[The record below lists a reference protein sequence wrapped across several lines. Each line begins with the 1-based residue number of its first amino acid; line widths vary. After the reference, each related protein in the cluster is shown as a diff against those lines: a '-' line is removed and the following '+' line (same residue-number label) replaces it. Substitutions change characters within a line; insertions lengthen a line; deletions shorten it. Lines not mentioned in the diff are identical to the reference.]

1 MMKKIDTLLIRSF
14 VPPFVLAFFIAI
26 FVLVMQFLWNF
37 IDEIIGKGVS
47 TIDLVELLFYRSLSL
62 FPLALPIGV
71 LLAGVMVFGNL
82 SEKYELSSL
91 KSAGVSLLRIMLP
104 VIALGGLVALF
115 SIFCSN
121 TLIPL
126 SNLKFQSRLYDIRN
140 QKPALSLEEGVFNDD
155 FRGFSIR
162 IGKKY
167 PDNRRIEDILIYD
180 QSSSTRR
187 QYSMLYAERGEMFIS
202 DDGRDFVMKLYD
214 GMQYQELQRTT
225 NAQGFPFART
235 AFDEWTKQFDL
246 SEFELSYTDE
256 ELFKSH
262 HSMKS
267 VKKLLYEIDT
277 IEVQFART
285 LERGYHDFNNV
296 LTNRVKAGL
305 VKPDTMAAIHS
316 QSNGRDTLRP
326 DDSRVAGS
334 GSETPLEINVTPQR
348 SVQPSRAA
356 RAVSHQSALIRVLD
370 TIDRQAPWS
379 SVLAAIPAVT
389 RKQYE
394 RTALTRAK
402 NLRDNSRRLITTLEV
417 ISSNRAMHIFELHFK
432 FSIAAICVIF
442 LFIGAPMGA
451 IVRKGGYGYPLLVAI
466 IFFTLYIIL
475 NLMFK
480 KFAET
485 ESLPPALAAW
495 APCIIMLPIS
505 IYLTHK
511 AMNDTKML
519 DINRYLKPLYKRFAR
534 NAEATQT

>member
-1 MMKKIDTLLIRSF
+1 MKKIDTLLIRSF

-187 QYSMLYAERGEMFIS
+187 QYSMLHAERGEMFIS

-277 IEVQFART
+277 IEVQYART